1 MISARA
7 RVNLVVMQ
15 ILAIL
20 FAAVVVVPFLM
31 ILLNSFKGV
40 REAALFRLAL
50 PQEWV
55 FSNYPTVLQQSRIL
69 RGFMNSFIISFSVVI
84 VDNLFGAMA
93 AFLIQ
98 RRRGRLR
105 HFYTLFILG
114 LILPVSIIPTIKL
127 MMQIGI
133 HNTYPGI
140 ILYYTATVLPFTVF
154 LLVGFLKSVPRE
166 MDEAA
171 LVEGSSYFT
180 LFFQIIIPLITPA
193 LITVTI
199 VVTVNVWNDFFGP
212 FYLISDSRKWT
223 IILQIFNFMS
233 QYQTNWGLVFAFMIL
248 VISPVLIV
256 YIFLQKHILAGLT
269 AGSVKG

>member
-1 MISARA
+1 VIGARA
-7 RVNLVVMQ
+7 RTFTVLMQ
-15 ILAIL
+15 IVAIL
-20 FAAVVVVPFLM
+20 FAAIVIIPFLM
-31 ILLNSFKGV
+31 ILINSFKGV
-40 REAALFRLAL
+40 REAALFQLSL
-50 PQEWV
+50 PTEWV
-55 FSNYPTVLQQSRIL
+55 FSNYKTVLQQSRIV
-69 RGFMNSFIISFSVVI
+69 RGFTNSFIICSSVVVI
-84 VDNLFGAMA
+84 DCLFGAMA

-98 RRRGRLR
+98 RRGRGLK
-105 HFYTLFILG
+105 HLYTLFILG

-127 MMQIGI
+127 MMQMGI

-154 LLVGFLKSVPRE
+154 LLTGFMKSIPRE

-171 LVEGSSYFT
+171 LVEGSSYFW
-180 LFFQIIIPLITPA
+180 LFFRIITPLITPA

-223 IILQIFNFMS
+223 IILQIFSFMS
-233 QYQTNWGLVFAFMIL
+233 QYQTNWGLVFAFMVL
-248 VISPVLIV
+248 VVSPILIV
-256 YIFLQKHILAGLT
+256 YLILQKHILAGLT